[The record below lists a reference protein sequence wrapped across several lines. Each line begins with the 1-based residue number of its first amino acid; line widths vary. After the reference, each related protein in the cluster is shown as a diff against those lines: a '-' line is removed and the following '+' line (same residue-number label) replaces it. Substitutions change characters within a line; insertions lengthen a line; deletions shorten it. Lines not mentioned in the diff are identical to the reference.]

1 MYCQQAGY
9 EALRMAKYFG
19 YLRVSTEGQEIESQ
33 KLGLL
38 EYANRHSFAPMEL
51 IAEKISRATDWRDRQ
66 LGVLLNRAEQGD
78 VILTP
83 EFTRLAATPGQVFTF
98 LEAASAKGVILH
110 VTKTGTVMDGS
121 MQSQLLASVFSMASM
136 IELSFI
142 RERTKEGLKRA
153 KIEGKQLG
161 RPLGSTGRL
170 KLDER
175 EDEIKGYLAIGL
187 PKRKMAKVLGVTYN
201 TLDRFIERKKL
212 ANNNKK
218 EPIALTKRKV
228 KMERVG

>member
-1 MYCQQAGY
+1 MP
-9 EALRMAKYFG
+9 KYFG

-38 EYANRHSFAPMEL
+38 EYANRHGFAPMEF
-51 IAEKISRATDWRDRQ
+51 IAETISRATDWRGRQ
-66 LGVLLNRAEQGD
+66 LGALLNMAEQGD
-78 VILTP
+78 IILTP

-142 RERTKEGLKRA
+142 RERTKEGLRRA
-153 KIEGKQLG
+153 KIEGKRLG
-161 RPLGSTGRL
+161 RPLAVSG
-170 KLDER
+170 
-175 EDEIKGYLAIGL
+175 A
-187 PKRKMAKVLGVTYN
+187 
-201 TLDRFIERKKL
+201 
-212 ANNNKK
+212 
-218 EPIALTKRKV
+218 
-228 KMERVG
+228 

>member
-1 MYCQQAGY
+1 
-9 EALRMAKYFG
+9 LPKYYG
-19 YLRVSTEGQEIESQ
+19 YLRVSTEGQEVESQ

-38 EYANRHSFAPMEL
+38 EYANRHGFAPMEL
-51 IAEKISRATDWRDRQ
+51 IAETVSRSADWRSRQ
-66 LGVLLNRAEQGD
+66 LGELLDRAGRGD

-142 RERTKEGLKRA
+142 RDRTKEGLRRAQLAGKR
-153 KIEGKQLG
+153 LG
-161 RPLGSTGRL
+161 RPKGSQGRL
-170 KLDER
+170 KLDDR
-175 EDEIKGYLAIGL
+175 RDQIQAYLDIDL
-187 PKRKMAKVLGVTYN
+187 PKRRIAKVMGVAYN
-201 TLDRFIERKKL
+201 TVDRFIKRNKMVPRKG
-212 ANNNKK
+212 A
-218 EPIALTKRKV
+218 IR
-228 KMERVG
+228 

>member
-1 MYCQQAGY
+1 MP
-9 EALRMAKYFG
+9 KYFG
-19 YLRVSTEGQEIESQ
+19 YLRVSTDGQDVESQ

-38 EYANRHSFAPMEL
+38 EYANRHGFAPMEL
-51 IAEKISRATDWRDRQ
+51 IAETVSRASDWRGRQ
-66 LGVLLNRAEQGD
+66 LGALLGRVGEGD

-98 LEAASAKGVILH
+98 LEAVTGKGVILH

-142 RERTKEGLKRA
+142 RERTREGLKRA
-153 KIEGKQLG
+153 KAEGKRLG
-161 RPLGSTGRL
+161 RPPGTNGRL

-175 EDEIKGYLAIGL
+175 EDEIRGYLAIGL
-187 PKRKMAKVLGVTYN
+187 PKRKMATALGVAYN
-201 TLDRFIERKKL
+201 TLDRFISRRKLDIDKQ
-212 ANNNKK
+212 KG
-218 EPIALTKRKV
+218 LTT
-228 KMERVG
+228 

>member
-1 MYCQQAGY
+1 M
-9 EALRMAKYFG
+9 LFLM
-19 YLRVSTEGQEIESQ
+19 
-33 KLGLL
+33 
-38 EYANRHSFAPMEL
+38 
-51 IAEKISRATDWRDRQ
+51 
-66 LGVLLNRAEQGD
+66 
-78 VILTP
+78 P

-110 VTKTGTVMDGS
+110 VTKTEAVMDGS

-161 RPLGSTGRL
+161 STGRL

-175 EDEIKGYLAIGL
+175 EDEIKGYLGIGL
-187 PKRKMAKVLGVTYN
+187 SKRKMTKVLGVTYN

-218 EPIALTKRKV
+218 EPMALTKRKA